1 MPMSRGQPGP
11 APNDAERIVADAWHR
26 VLRLVDR
33 LNEQPIDAATYR
45 EVRTY
50 LASDAFDAVEA
61 YERVTAG
68 GVAAL
73 LARVDELN
81 RARPGLAVVERRESD
96 RETEA

>member
-26 VLRLVDR
+26 VLELVDR
-33 LNEQPIDAATYR
+33 LSEQPIDAETYSELR
-45 EVRTY
+45 AY
-50 LASDAFDAVEA
+50 LASDAFDAVAA
-61 YERVTAG
+61 YEQVTSD

-81 RARPGLAVVERRESD
+81 RRRPDLAVVD
-96 RETEA
+96 RPTQGGGADT